1 MNIPGLICAA
11 EHYDLPELLQAC
23 FHHAKQF
30 VNAKVVR
37 HLLRKSATV
46 YKLEAQVA
54 LLHAKLL
61 SQYLCHLST
70 ELAEIWSPGTFF
82 EDVWTYKISALYLL
96 YF

>member
-1 MNIPGLICAA
+1 MF
-11 EHYDLPELLQAC
+11 LLDAFLHEKTLQG
-23 FHHAKQF
+23 
-30 VNAKVVR
+30 
-37 HLLRKSATV
+37 
-46 YKLEAQVA
+46 LEAQVA